1 MVCAFGLGLLFYI
14 RQVTDPTTAKCSLP
28 SITPLQM
35 KDRIGGCQSCQV
47 GLCVKLWRR
56 WQGAASEMCVCVC
69 WCMQSKR
76 SVCSCV
82 SKPSMQ
88 HTLSLFL
95 SFTNNHC
102 PLSTI
107 PHRHSGLIQ
116 KTHHGSATPWC
127 TCMRIRFVSV
137 ALDCCLVN

>member
-1 MVCAFGLGLLFYI
+1 MRAAKVCAFGLGLLFYI
-14 RQVTDPTTAKCSLP
+14 GQVTDPTTAKCSLP

-47 GLCVKLWRR
+47 GLCVKLVDAQHGVGKVRR
-56 WQGAASEMCVCVC
+56 ECVCVC

-76 SVCSCV
+76 SVCCCV

-88 HTLSLFL
+88 HTLPLFL
-95 SFTNNHC
+95 SVNYNYC

-107 PHRHSGLIQ
+107 PHHHSGLTQ
-116 KTHHGSATPWC
+116 KTHHGAATPWC
-127 TCMRIRFVSV
+127 CTHENQVCVS
-137 ALDCCLVN
+137 